1 MDSLFA
7 LSANSKEAMEVWQRR
22 GHHVKKT
29 YRRGGGHTYISAMCR
44 ALASI

>member
-22 GHHVKKT
+22 GHHFKNIPQGGRT
-29 YRRGGGHTYISAMCR
+29 YLYKCNVYYIV
-44 ALASI
+44 